1 MFFSGGISTRKTEV
15 EELSEKSLKQ
25 QVQELQERL
34 ANNNNAGEVRENPA
48 ELLTKIA
55 DLEAM
60 NKELEDR
67 LESTRHVKSEWEL
80 ESPEDV
86 FRQRISELERLEKH
100 LKHQVRIFNSGVHHQ
115 TG

>member
-1 MFFSGGISTRKTEV
+1 VFFSGGDSIRKANS

-25 QVQELQERL
+25 GVRDLQGRL
-34 ANNNNAGEVRENPA
+34 ANNNNAGEVRESPT

-60 NKELEDR
+60 NKELEGR
-67 LESTRHVKSEWEL
+67 LESSRQMKSEWEL

-100 LKHQVRIFNSGVHHQ
+100 LKHQVRESQ
-115 TG
+115 S